1 MERAP
6 AVAGL
11 FYPADS
17 GSLRRTVLECLGEP
31 STATVK
37 PVAVLVPHAGYRY
50 SGRTAGRVYG
60 AMTVP
65 PSVILLG
72 PNHTGMGRPA
82 SVWVEGDWLTPLGR
96 VPVETDMAAAL
107 VAAHDHLEADTL
119 AHAREHSLEVQVPFL
134 QVLRPDVRIV
144 PIVLADCGCPQLLEM
159 GRVLA
164 EQIRRSDRDW
174 LILIS
179 SDMTHFESREVA
191 RRQDRYALDRLEDL
205 DAAGLYDTVRR
216 RGISMCGV
224 VPAVVGL
231 AAATA
236 LGAGRGRLLDYSCSG
251 DVTGDDS
258 DVVAYAGLTIT

>member
-11 FYPADS
+11 FYPADP

-31 STATVK
+31 AGATVK
-37 PVAVLVPHAGYRY
+37 PVAALVPHAGYRY

-60 AMTVP
+60 AMSVAAG
-65 PSVILLG
+65 VILLG
-72 PNHTGMGRPA
+72 PNHTGMGPPA
-82 SVWVEGDWLTPLGR
+82 SVWVEGDWLTPLGK
-96 VPVETDMAAAL
+96 VPVDGEMATAL

-119 AHAREHSLEVQVPFL
+119 AHAREHALEVQLPFL
-134 QVLRPDVRIV
+134 QVRRPDVRIV
-144 PIVLADCGCPQLLEM
+144 PIVLADCGRSRLLEI
-159 GRVLA
+159 GSTLA
-164 EQIRRSDRDW
+164 AQIRSSGGDW

-179 SDMTHFESREVA
+179 SDMTHFESRETA
-191 RRQDRYALDRLEDL
+191 RRQDLHALDRLEHL
-205 DAAGLYDTVRR
+205 DAPGLYDTVRR

-231 AAATA
+231 AAAAA
-236 LGAGRGRLLDYSCSG
+236 LGAGSGRLLEYSCSG
-251 DVTGDDS
+251 DVTGDYS